1 MNNARDKKDWFI
13 EFKAGN
19 NLAFK
24 FYFDEYKQL
33 IFYNSYRIVNNIAAA
48 EDIASDTFKKLWEN
62 REKIE
67 TEDHIGAFLRRVS
80 RNFSLNFI
88 KHSALKMNVEEE
100 LRYLNED
107 LDSADLANDLIADEA
122 TKRIYQAIES
132 LPGQC
137 KAIFKLLYFE
147 QASTKE
153 AALKLGLT
161 ERNVLN
167 QKARAIQLLRG
178 ILTGCLII
186 FYNFLP
192 ELPDSSLML

>member
-1 MNNARDKKDWFI
+1 MKYAGDKDWFN

-24 FYFDEYKQL
+24 FYFDEYKQM
-33 IFYNSYRIVNNIAAA
+33 IFYNSYRIVRDMAAA
-48 EDIASDTFKKLWEN
+48 EDIASDTFQKLWEN
-62 REKIE
+62 RAKIE

-80 RNFSLNFI
+80 RNLSLNFM
-88 KHSALKMNVEEE
+88 KHEVRKTNVEEE

-107 LDSADLANDLIADEA
+107 LDGTDLANDLIANEA
-122 TKRIYQAIES
+122 TKKIYQAIES

-137 KAIFKLLYFE
+137 KAVFKLLYFE
-147 QASTKE
+147 QASTRE
-153 AALKLGLT
+153 AAQKLGLT

-186 FYNFLP
+186 FYNFLL